1 MLVDIPYYNDYEVI
15 KLTDDEN
22 LKMFFLKETNS
33 LYQVIRGTW
42 FSHNDDEI
50 IKELESK
57 EMKPN
62 RKYMILSCEWENGSE
77 IYLHVEAIQLPLDWF
92 DSLAKSKKWTK
103 QQKRKKLNQI
113 ASIFTESMGFS
124 KYHSNTDWIMYNF
137 EHIDR
142 VILECLDI
150 VQDLRSQTKTDEEF
164 CQKLTKALH
173 STIKYDEKFMIGGQQ
188 AFVELSEKYPETFNI
203 FTPVIKRYGVCE
215 SIAPLFAF
223 IRFLA
228 DIQVE
233 IIYWINDPWVNHY
246 NCFHKGKIYDP
257 TFWESYIA
265 KQEEFEERNFEIL

>member
-50 IKELESK
+50 IKGLESK
-57 EMKPN
+57 EMKSN

-103 QQKRKKLNQI
+103 QQKKTKLNQI

-124 KYHSNTDWIMYNF
+124 KYHSNIDWVMYNF
-137 EHIDR
+137 EHIDG

-223 IRFLA
+223 ICFLA

-246 NCFHKGKIYDP
+246 NCFYKGKIYDP
-257 TFWESYIA
+257 TFWENYIA
-265 KQEEFEERNFEIL
+265 KQEEFENRNFEIL